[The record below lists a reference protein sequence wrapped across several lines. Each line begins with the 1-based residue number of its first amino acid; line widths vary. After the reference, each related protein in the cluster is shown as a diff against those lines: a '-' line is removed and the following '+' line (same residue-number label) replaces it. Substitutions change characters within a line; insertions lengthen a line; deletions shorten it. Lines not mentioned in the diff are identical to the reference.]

1 MDLKNI
7 TSRNCIRDILI
18 ELYFQQN
25 FAVKECNVNI
35 KSVSICFIVVKLSNI
50 ISERNDKTLLLDNFF
65 ILIGLIL
72 IFKNKYAWNYGI
84 FINIKSH

>member
-25 FAVKECNVNI
+25 FAVKECNVNMA
-35 KSVSICFIVVKLSNI
+35 K
-50 ISERNDKTLLLDNFF
+50 
-65 ILIGLIL
+65 
-72 IFKNKYAWNYGI
+72 
-84 FINIKSH
+84 